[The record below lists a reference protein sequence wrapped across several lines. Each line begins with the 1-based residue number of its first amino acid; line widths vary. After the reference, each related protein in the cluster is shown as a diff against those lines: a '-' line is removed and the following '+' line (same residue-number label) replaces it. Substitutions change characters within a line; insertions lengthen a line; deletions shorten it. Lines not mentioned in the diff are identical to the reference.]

1 FGARSTRCAP
11 VCLFVTRMHAPG
23 IAAPLGS
30 RTRPAMVPVGAW
42 AWTLPSVINPQ
53 AKTATIAALRLMM
66 NLASCQ
72 AAVAGCPPGFKEF
85 RCKRETL
92 PGALGAAL
100 KCTRAEPRSML
111 LRQADLLPQSL
122 HARIAPKKRHLRI
135 TIEELS
141 YSDWPQGSHTIES
154 FQRAVFVA
162 ETGEDQRLLVRILGS
177 AGHLLSLL

>member
-1 FGARSTRCAP
+1 RLPLRGA
-11 VCLFVTRMHAPG
+11 
-23 IAAPLGS
+23 
-30 RTRPAMVPVGAW
+30 
-42 AWTLPSVINPQ
+42 
-53 AKTATIAALRLMM
+53 
-66 NLASCQ
+66 
-72 AAVAGCPPGFKEF
+72 PPGFKEF

-100 KCTRAEPRSML
+100 KCTRAEPKSML
-111 LRQADLLPQSL
+111 LRQADLLPQRL

-154 FQRAVFVA
+154 FQCAFFVA

-177 AGHLLSLL
+177 AGHLLSLLAAAGQRIGVPEKAPLLRILSKMALVIDQDLDRLAGPPLP